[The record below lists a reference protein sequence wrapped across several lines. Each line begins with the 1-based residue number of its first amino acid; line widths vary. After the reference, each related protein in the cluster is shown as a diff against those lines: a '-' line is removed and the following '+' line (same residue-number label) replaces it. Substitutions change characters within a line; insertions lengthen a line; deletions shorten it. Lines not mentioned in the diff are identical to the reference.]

1 MNIFK
6 TFFLSICLLF
16 ALVLLPIRASS
27 AQGNLDVAVS
37 SPISIVPEQD
47 ADGSADSNNFEQG
60 EVLIVIA
67 NVFNAGSTPIDSKID
82 VRVEL
87 ANFESGA
94 LFTLD
99 SGAVTCLTQPD
110 ENDTARCSIANLA
123 AAGQPGD
130 SVEIRMRV
138 DTSSFGVNIAGSGLA
153 LRIVAEIVDV
163 GIDSEPFNNTGE
175 GFFILTEPI
184 PNYLILDSKIASEAP
199 IRQGNVLEAS
209 FTIEN
214 DRLVDVSIP
223 TEIEFQI
230 RRKGD
235 RFATVG
241 FPAISCPNCEGFTL
255 ASGEQQTVIASI
267 LTNFLEPG
275 EYQVRAIVD
284 AGNLVI
290 ESNENDNVATL
301 SFVLEAAE

>member
-1 MNIFK
+1 MNNLRNFV
-6 TFFLSICLLF
+6 LSLSLLF
-16 ALVLLPIRASS
+16 LLVSFPFGASS
-27 AQGNLDVAVS
+27 AQGSLDVAVA
-37 SPISIVPEQD
+37 SPVSIVPEQD
-47 ADGSADSNNFEQG
+47 ADGNADSNVFERG
-60 EVLIVIA
+60 EILTVIA
-67 NVFNAGSTPIDSKID
+67 TVFNAGSTSIESPIS
-82 VRVEL
+82 VE
-87 ANFESGA
+87 FELVSFITGQS
-94 LFTLD
+94 LMLD
-99 SGAVTCLTQPD
+99 SGAVTCLTLPD
-110 ENDTARCSIANLA
+110 ENDESTCLIPSLA

-130 SVEIRMRV
+130 SIEIRARV
-138 DTSSFGVNIAGSGLA
+138 DTSSFSVGFNTSAIFVMADLGDNSSDIDLSNNAGEAFINI
-153 LRIVAEIVDV
+153 
-163 GIDSEPFNNTGE
+163 
-175 GFFILTEPI
+175 TEPI

-199 IRQGNVLEAS
+199 IMQGDVLEAS

-223 TEIEFQI
+223 TEIEIQI

-241 FPAISCPNCEGFTL
+241 FPAISCPDCEGFTL
-255 ASGEQQTVIASI
+255 ASGEQQTVTASI

-275 EYQVRAIVD
+275 DYQVRAIVD